1 MDWYVVQTKPRQ
13 EQRALLNLER
23 QGFCCYLPMRAKK
36 RSKNNSS
43 AFEPL
48 FTNYLFIQ
56 LDMSLTGK
64 SWIPV
69 RSTLGVSR
77 LVSFGSEPL
86 RVDPALIKIIENY
99 EKDLLIQG
107 PEPLFVTGQ
116 KVSVTDGPFKGIE
129 AVFEL
134 EDGDARSIVLIEILG
149 KQTRLNLLNTSLCK

>member
-1 MDWYVVQTKPRQ
+1 M
-13 EQRALLNLER
+13 
-23 QGFCCYLPMRAKK
+23 
-36 RSKNNSS
+36 
-43 AFEPL
+43 
-48 FTNYLFIQ
+48 
-56 LDMSLTGK
+56 
-64 SWIPV
+64 
-69 RSTLGVSR
+69 
-77 LVSFGSEPL
+77 
-86 RVDPALIKIIENY
+86 DPALIKIIENY